1 MPKHPLNIFLPAAG
15 LGERL
20 RPITNHLPKPLLPV
34 LGRPLI
40 EIILERLTAVCSGRI
55 GINLHYKPDMIRA
68 WARGSAYADRIEFFP
83 ESTILGTGGALKNA
97 GAFLSK
103 GPFLVHNS
111 DILLN
116 IDFSRLIETHLSSGN
131 IATLATHD
139 LPKFNNVVVDEKGAL
154 IDVENPGTSTPDP
167 KTAGEKVAYT
177 GIAVYS
183 PEILRFLPPGV
194 SHATVAWVA
203 AAAARQ
209 KVQTLDFTD
218 CSWNDIGTPATYAAG
233 ILDALRESG
242 ETIYLSSSATCGDFE
257 SDGYMVVEAKSE
269 ISGGGRLRNCIVL
282 PGARVSGTHKNGI
295 LGPDYSIEL
304 SESEMQPT
312 LHAAEQKRVSL
323 SEPLFA
329 RYFDKASSATD
340 VSNNSALRTP
350 HSALWADAILIG
362 LGGSDRRYFRVRNRS
377 RSAVLMECR
386 PEDPDY
392 ERHLVYTRFFAA
404 HTVPVPK
411 LISTDEAR
419 KAALFEDLGDT
430 SLYSYMKL
438 PRSNGHIGDI
448 YRRVLDIL
456 VKLHAKATENIQEC
470 PLLQARIFDYDY
482 LRWETGY
489 FLERFVLGL
498 KKIPLSNTQPL
509 DDEFHRLAQNV
520 DSFPKAVIHRDFQCQ
535 NIMITHGSVPRV
547 IDFQGARMAP
557 AAYDIASIL
566 WDPYHRLDDSVREGL
581 IEYYVREMKMAYHK
595 GAQKN
600 PSPRSSPRRGE
611 EARDS
616 LSPRRKEG
624 RGEGASQSAFDEKT
638 FFDSLILC
646 RLQRHMQ
653 ALGAYGFLSEVKGK
667 KYFLKHIPEA
677 LRLLREE
684 TTLTKNEYPV
694 LYRLVQ
700 NLG

>member
-1 MPKHPLNIFLPAAG
+1 MSKFLLNIFLPAAG

-55 GINLHYKPDMIRA
+55 GINLHYKPDMVRA

-116 IDFSRLIETHLSSGN
+116 MDFERLIEAHLSSGN
-131 IATLATHD
+131 IATLATHH
-139 LPKFNNVVVDEKGAL
+139 LLKYNNVVVDEKGFL
-154 IDVENPGTSTPDP
+154 IDVENPGTSRPDP
-167 KTAGEKVAYT
+167 RTNGKKVAYT

-203 AAAARQ
+203 AAAAGH
-209 KVQTLDFTD
+209 KVETLDFTG

-233 ILDALRESG
+233 VLDALRENG
-242 ETIYLSSSATCGDFE
+242 ETIYLSSLAALGNFE
-257 SDGYMVVEAKSE
+257 SDGYVVVEAKSE
-269 ISGGGRLRNCIVL
+269 IADGARLSNCIVL
-282 PGARVSGTHKNGI
+282 PDARVSGTHRNGI
-295 LGPDYSIEL
+295 LGPDYSIGL

-312 LHAAEQKRVSL
+312 LHASEQKRVSL
-323 SEPLFA
+323 SDPLFA
-329 RYFDKASSATD
+329 RYFGESGMPLSQPSPLAGEGRGEGTACKGM
-340 VSNNSALRTP
+340 LLTP
-350 HSALWADAILIG
+350 NPPCWADAILIG
-362 LGGSDRRYFRVRNRS
+362 LGGSDRRYFRVRNGS
-377 RSAVLMECR
+377 RTAVLMECR
-386 PEDPDY
+386 PDDPDY
-392 ERHLVYTRFFAA
+392 ERHLVYTRFFAS
-404 HTVPVPK
+404 HTVPVPTI
-411 LISTDEAR
+411 ISTDEPR

-438 PRSNGHIGDI
+438 PRGNGRIGDI

-456 VKLHAKATENIQEC
+456 VKLHANATENIHDC
-470 PLLQARIFDYDY
+470 PLLRARIFDYDY

-498 KKIPLSNTQPL
+498 KKTPLKSRKPL
-509 DDEFHRLAQNV
+509 DDDFHHLAQTV
-520 DSFPKAVIHRDFQCQ
+520 DAFPKGVIHRDFQCQ
-535 NIMITHGSVPRV
+535 NIMITPGGVPRV
-547 IDFQGARMAP
+547 IDYQGARMAP

-581 IEYYVREMKMAYHK
+581 IDHYVSE
-595 GAQKN
+595 
-600 PSPRSSPRRGE
+600 
-611 EARDS
+611 
-616 LSPRRKEG
+616 RKKH
-624 RGEGASQSAFDEKT
+624 SKAFNEKI

-684 TTLTKNEYPV
+684 TALAKGEYPE
-694 LYRLVQ
+694 LYRLIQ
-700 NLG
+700 DLG